1 MNFGSK
7 LKIGASKR
15 TYDQIKAKQS
25 TGMYKLTKREKEI
38 LKLHEQND

>member
-7 LKIGASKR
+7 LKIGSKR

-38 LKLHEQND
+38 LKLHEKND